1 MLLKI
6 TEKIVCLQLPEDL
19 KNNNLFYLHQYAH
32 RSCHSTETA
41 LFKIVNDLLTALDDS
56 HISLLSLLDL
66 SAAFDT
72 IDHETLLSRLS
83 HTFGIS
89 DTALSW
95 FWPYLFNHAQVVS
108 VNGNS
113 SSPFVMKF
121 GVPRGSVLGP
131 VLFVLYTQP
140 LSDIVH
146 HHSLSHHN
154 FYDEN
159 QLYESGH
166 ISQLQDI
173 IRSTQTSV
181 TSTQNFGLEVLDD
194 KQ

>member
-1 MLLKI
+1 
-6 TEKIVCLQLPEDL
+6 
-19 KNNNLFYLHQYAH
+19 
-32 RSCHSTETA
+32 
-41 LFKIVNDLLTALDDS
+41 
-56 HISLLSLLDL
+56 
-66 SAAFDT
+66 
-72 IDHETLLSRLS
+72 
-83 HTFGIS
+83 
-89 DTALSW
+89 
-95 FWPYLFNHAQVVS
+95 
-108 VNGNS
+108 
-113 SSPFVMKF
+113 MKF
-121 GVPRGSVLGP
+121 WVPQGSALGP
-131 VLFVLYTQP
+131 IVFVLCTQP